1 MSEKEA
7 LLKATV
13 HLGQLKGATRERQDE
28 VLSKMSDDNISR
40 IVKKD
45 ILILELGNTSMT
57 KNDDIRWDELIVQNL
72 ITSVILALQK

>member
-45 ILILELGNTSMT
+45 ILILELGNASMT